1 MGHGSCCGPKLVS
14 TDSSGGSAS
23 DRRAWQAY
31 NNNTVQVELMRKP
44 SYTMLL
50 VATMTV
56 TMLAAYYWFDQ
67 WRDGTAG
74 PVEVTAD
81 AAAKANA
88 PSDNTGAPSAPA
100 GAGSSVQSV
109 PDKAASS
116 SVTSDEAPDYAAMHD
131 ALAEQLAENLPT
143 LRSQYAEAN
152 RYPPGSQPIRSAA
165 ELAQYQPHRST
176 DVSAPFPGEVPGDDV
191 GLSLQLDRYQYF
203 EGDRI
208 AAAATLSA
216 SAANSLTA
224 AEVTFLLK
232 DADGNILLTQPA
244 QSDAAGGGGMTLS
257 ERGVMAS
264 AVLLPPATTASG
276 ELFVEALALFS
287 TSAGTGERSASLIA
301 PLRYDTAVARLTAVL
316 PSHVEGPELVV
327 PLQFSVRQPGYYFVE
342 ANLYSRQTNRPLLH
356 LQSEGRLE
364 LPGGLQSL
372 RAHIAALKAG
382 GDEGP
387 YLLKDFRIERAAEA
401 GESADLPGS
410 APKQQYAVEGFS
422 FSSYTDLPYEDPLA
436 EERAEFL
443 EKLGTL

>member
-1 MGHGSCCGPKLVS
+1 
-14 TDSSGGSAS
+14 
-23 DRRAWQAY
+23 
-31 NNNTVQVELMRKP
+31 MRKP
-44 SYTMLL
+44 SYTMML

-56 TMLAAYYWFDQ
+56 TILAAFYWFDQ
-67 WRDGTAG
+67 WRGSAVG
-74 PVEVTAD
+74 SVELTAD
-81 AAAKANA
+81 VAVKA
-88 PSDNTGAPSAPA
+88 SDQSAGTNAPSAPA
-100 GAGSSVQSV
+100 GGSRIVQS
-109 PDKAASS
+109 PSPNPASPA
-116 SVTSDEAPDYAAMHD
+116 VASDEGPDYAAMHD
-131 ALAEQLAENLPT
+131 ALAEQLAESLPT

-152 RYPPGSQPIRSAA
+152 KYPPGSQPIRSAA
-165 ELAQYQPHRST
+165 ELAQYQPHQST
-176 DVSAPFPGEVPGDDV
+176 DVSAPFPGEVPGDEV
-191 GLSLQLDRYQYF
+191 ALSLQLDRYQYF

-208 AAAATLSA
+208 AAAAVLNA
-216 SAANSLTA
+216 SAANSLMA

-232 DADGNILLTQPA
+232 DADGNTLLTQPA
-244 QSDAAGGGGMTLS
+244 QPDAAAGDGMAS
-257 ERGVMAS
+257 SGRGLMAS
-264 AVLLPPATTASG
+264 AVLLPPAATASG
-276 ELFVEALALFS
+276 ELFVEALARFS

-327 PLQFSVRQPGYYFVE
+327 PLQFTVRQPGYYFVE
-342 ANLYSRQTNRPLLH
+342 ANLYSRQTNTPLLH

-364 LPGGLQSL
+364 LPGGMQSL
-372 RAHIAALKAG
+372 RAHIAALKAS

-387 YLLKDFRIERAAEA
+387 YLLKDFRIERAAED